1 LVRVADEA
9 RWRGQAAVATALVVA
24 LFWTC
29 TWLLDEPVRPGVT
42 ALAVVAVALPTLFV
56 ASLSSGR
63 RIRESLRDAG
73 PPPRASVHETL
84 ANSRDRRLR
93 FAGIV
98 LTGIIALLI
107 FDRFT
112 GGGGIMA
119 GLVAGL
125 LGSLGAVDWAES
137 RQWAAAERERE
148 SRIYAL
154 IRPDALTPR
163 LGAAPIFEAP
173 RPGSDHDRTLE
184 PSPFDLEI

>member
-1 LVRVADEA
+1 LVRVADET

-24 LFWTC
+24 VFWLC
-29 TWLLDEPVRPGVT
+29 TWLLGQPVRPGAT
-42 ALAVVAVALPTLFV
+42 ALAAIAVALPTLFV

-63 RIRESLRDAG
+63 RIRERLRDAG
-73 PPPRASVHETL
+73 RPPRASVHETI
-84 ANSRDRRLR
+84 ANSRDRRLKL
-93 FAGIV
+93 AGIV
-98 LTGIIALLI
+98 LTGIIALLV

-125 LGSLGAVDWAES
+125 LGSLGAADWMEAS
-137 RQWAAAERERE
+137 QWDAAERERE
-148 SRIYAL
+148 TRIFAL

-163 LGAAPIFEAP
+163 LGTAPIFEAP
-173 RPGSDHDRTLE
+173 RPGSDHDRTME

>member
-1 LVRVADEA
+1 M
-9 RWRGQAAVATALVVA
+9 ATALVVA
-24 LFWTC
+24 LFWLC
-29 TWLLDEPVRPGVT
+29 TWLLDEPTRPGAT
-42 ALAVVAVALPTLFV
+42 GLAAAAVALPTLFV

-63 RIRESLRDAG
+63 RIVERLRDAG

-93 FAGIV
+93 LAGIV

-125 LGSLGAVDWAES
+125 LGSLGAVNWREAG
-137 RQWAAAERERE
+137 QWAAAERERE
-148 SRIYAL
+148 TRIYAL

-163 LGAAPIFEAP
+163 LGTAPIFEAP
-173 RPGSDHDRTLE
+173 RPGSEHDRTME